1 MSPTTLRIRVESTEQ
16 FHDEVLDDLE
26 ALEAGEVTE
35 DKYVVSLPDE
45 QALSRVFNERNLQ
58 LIRTVADEE
67 PASMRETAR
76 LVGRDIKEVSR
87 NLNELAQ
94 LGVVRLEDEGRSKR
108 PVVWYD
114 EIDLTVSV
122 HSDSTDSREI
132 VA

>member
-58 LIRTVADEE
+58 LIRTIADEDPE
-67 PASMRETAR
+67 SMRETAR

-94 LGVVRLEDEGRSKR
+94 LGVVRLEDEGRAKR

>member
-94 LGVVRLEDEGRSKR
+94 LGVVRLEDEGRAKR

>member
-35 DKYVVSLPDE
+35 DEYVVSLPDE

-58 LIRTVADEE
+58 LIRTIADEE

-122 HSDSTDSREI
+122 HSDSTDSREV